1 MPQKTWKAFPV
12 ISKIWGDD
20 SIVFNKS
27 SGNTHLINP
36 TAAKILAIVQSQ
48 ATSAEEISQKIATE
62 MELDVDAEI
71 LQQVKV
77 VLETLDGLGLIES
90 FPQ

>member
-1 MPQKTWKAFPV
+1 L
-12 ISKIWGDD
+12 KIVWRTYPLLRKSWGDE
-20 SIVFNKS
+20 SVVFNRS

-48 ATSAEEISQKIATE
+48 ATSAEEISQRIATE
-62 MELDVDAEI
+62 LELDVDEEI
-71 LQQVKV
+71 LHQVKV

>member
-1 MPQKTWKAFPV
+1 LRK
-12 ISKIWGDD
+12 SWGDQ
-20 SIVFNKS
+20 SVIFNRS
-27 SGNTHLINP
+27 SGNTHLISP

-62 MELDVDAEI
+62 LELDVDEEI

-77 VLETLDGLGLIES
+77 VLETLDGLGLIVS

>member
-1 MPQKTWKAFPV
+1 
-12 ISKIWGDD
+12 
-20 SIVFNKS
+20 
-27 SGNTHLINP
+27 
-36 TAAKILAIVQSQ
+36 VQSQ

-62 MELDVDAEI
+62 LELDVDEEI

>member
-1 MPQKTWKAFPV
+1 L
-12 ISKIWGDD
+12 KIVWRTYPLLRKSWGDQ
-20 SIVFNKS
+20 SVIFNRS

-62 MELDVDAEI
+62 LELDVDEEI